1 MLETGNRGGNE
12 INVIPEFEGVKM
24 ELLVRQGK
32 DDEDK
37 VWSSETAGAAAVID
51 MMGGH
56 AKGIRVGMIKDKGE
70 KVYDEISFGK
80 EVLNKHWTID
90 DLEGIRE
97 IKEEF
102 ERWGSSAG
110 SWVGDKTVN
119 GFARAL
125 SRMRGEFGSEQEV
138 EMALRA
144 IARGVNQVI
153 HDSNEQ
159 LAQFFSYPVNAGG
172 VGVFGKIVMIQGERC
187 FVGLR
192 NGDAR
197 VGIKKKEGEVEFER
211 NEGESVESYVKDC
224 NDCDARFKVE
234 EKRRKAKRQNLSTF
248 WNTRNRVNTAF
259 QGKDGDVNGCEFF
272 ALNVEKGDEIILL
285 TDGITDSLEY
295 VDGGDPWQ
303 KIKAIWNK
311 AKPGSLL
318 QDLANEARRLES
330 ERTKAVAEGKTRPN
344 TLLVIEGCLPKGYG
358 DDQGGILIRVGRE
371 PVAEG
376 QEITAEN
383 YQQVLMGRIGE
394 IREAIQEGK
403 KVSVE
408 KALAS
413 MIADVAGAREVGAD
427 SEHIDKIM
435 KPVLKLATMVYDV

>member
-1 MLETGNRGGNE
+1 MSEIENLGGNE
-12 INVIPEFEGVKM
+12 INAIPEFEGVKI
-24 ELLVRQGK
+24 ESLVRAGEN
-32 DDEDK
+32 DEDK
-37 VWSSETAGAAAVID
+37 AWSSETAGAAAVID

-56 AKGIRVGMIKDKGE
+56 AEGIRVGMIKDKGE
-70 KVYDEISFGK
+70 KVYDEISFGE
-80 EVLNKHWTID
+80 EVLNKHWTTD

-110 SWVGDKTVN
+110 SWVGDKAVN

-125 SRMRGEFGSEQEV
+125 SKMREEFGSEQEV
-138 EMALRA
+138 EVALRT
-144 IARGVNQVI
+144 IAKGVNQVI
-153 HDSNEQ
+153 HDNNEQ
-159 LAQFFSYPVNAGG
+159 LAQLLGYRVDAGG

-192 NGDAR
+192 NGDVR

-211 NEGESVESYVKDC
+211 NEGFSVESYVKGGI
-224 NDCDARFKVE
+224 E
-234 EKRRKAKRQNLSTF
+234 LSTF

-259 QGKDGDVNGCEFF
+259 QGKDKDVDGCEFF

-295 VDGGDPWQ
+295 VEGDDPWQ

-311 AKPGSLL
+311 AKPGNLL

-330 ERTKAVAEGKTRPN
+330 ERTKAVAEGVTGSN

-358 DDQGGILIRVGRE
+358 DDQGGVLIRVGKE

-376 QEITAEN
+376 QEITVEN
-383 YQQVLMGRIGE
+383 YQQVLRGRMGE
-394 IREAIQEGK
+394 IRKAIQGGE
-403 KVSVE
+403 KVSIE
-408 KALAS
+408 KVLVG
-413 MIADVAGAREVGAD
+413 MIVDMARAREAGAG
-427 SEHIDKIM
+427 SEHIDEIM
-435 KPVLKLATMVYDV
+435 KPVLKLTNMVYKG